1 MESNDSF
8 IMLATFEAPYS
19 VQLCAFGLFLPLF
32 VVTIV
37 ANVAVLATV
46 AARVD
51 LHKPMYMFLCSLV
64 VADLISSVST
74 MPKQLQMLLTGDN
87 RILRTA
93 CMAQMFWINV
103 FVIMQVLTLAAMAFD
118 RYVAIC
124 FPLHYH
130 TIVTGKRAIIII
142 FSLWSLTIS
151 AFVPVTILFA
161 PLKLKDSDRQ
171 MQGILCD
178 NIGFARVS
186 AGDTR
191 IHEAYGSGII
201 VVLIALPLSVISFT
215 YFRILLECKRTH
227 SNDFKNK
234 ALYTLFTHFL
244 LLMLFFIPLFL
255 SVLVP
260 RLVKD
265 FYSAQVRNIR
275 CSAQYTSFLMPLS
288 NVTIYFFRTKEL
300 RKEAVNWFH
309 KIIPRALSNSKLKK
323 VSVRV
328 E

>member
-8 IMLATFEAPYS
+8 IMLATFEGPYS

-74 MPKQLQMLLTGDN
+74 MPKQFQMLLTGDN
-87 RILRTA
+87 RILYTT
-93 CMAQMFWINV
+93 CMAQIFWINV

-130 TIVTGKRAIIII
+130 TIVTGKRAIII

-215 YFRILLECKRTH
+215 YFRILPECKRTH
-227 SNDFKNK
+227 SSDFKNK
-234 ALYTLFTHFL
+234 AMYTLFTHFL

-255 SVLVP
+255 SALVP
-260 RLVKD
+260 RLGCET
-265 FYSAQVRNIR
+265 SAAVPSTQVSS
-275 CSAQYTSFLMPLS
+275 CPYQM
-288 NVTIYFFRTKEL
+288 
-300 RKEAVNWFH
+300 
-309 KIIPRALSNSKLKK
+309 
-323 VSVRV
+323 
-328 E
+328 

>member
-1 MESNDSF
+1 IKEWTQLSMGNMRSRQF
-8 IMLATFEAPYS
+8 ALIGIAGVHC

-103 FVIMQVLTLAAMAFD
+103 FVIMQVLTL
-118 RYVAIC
+118 
-124 FPLHYH
+124 
-130 TIVTGKRAIIII
+130 AIIII

-309 KIIPRALSNSKLKK
+309 KIIP
-323 VSVRV
+323 
-328 E
+328 